1 MAQYTFDTTA
11 IEDAALTSK
20 RNAVNAERAALTP
33 PQAPFPDNQSFVT
46 VSVRTTLLKPMVEA
60 FIEQRLQIVAD
71 AYRQATNAQRQQVDT
86 ALGL

>member
-20 RNAVNAERAALTP
+20 RLAVNAERAALDP

-46 VSVRTTLLKPMVEA
+46 VSVRSTLLKPMVEA

-71 AYRQATNAQRQQVDT
+71 AYRQATNVQRQQVDT